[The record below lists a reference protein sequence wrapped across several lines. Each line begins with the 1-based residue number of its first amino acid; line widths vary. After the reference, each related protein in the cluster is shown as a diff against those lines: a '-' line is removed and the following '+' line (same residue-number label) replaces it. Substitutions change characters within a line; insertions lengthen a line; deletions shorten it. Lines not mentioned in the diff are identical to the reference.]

1 MSYDTACTSC
11 GHHCKRTKHD
21 SVFPVPKEVPQKRW
35 GFGSRQYR
43 GSAASVLPLLPACL
57 GLLAT
62 LHSNQGSR
70 LPDSVCALRGS
81 SSIEHR

>member
-11 GHHCKRTKHD
+11 GHHCERTKHD

-35 GFGSRQYR
+35 AFGSRQYR

-62 LHSNQGSR
+62 LHSNQG
-70 LPDSVCALRGS
+70 LLEEKVQAAGYLTQYV
-81 SSIEHR
+81 H